1 MIIIEEKKC
10 NKLSGL
16 TSLFLTFDYNPNIID
31 IIKSSEIYVY
41 DKKEHTWEVPLT
53 SLSSLVD
60 NLINID
66 VVKLKL
72 KKETKVKQELLL
84 PSIKYK
90 TPPMEHQLEAIKY
103 GLSHNKWLLLDAP
116 GLGKTLTTIY
126 IAEELHK
133 QKQIEHCLIICGIN
147 SLKSNWQKE
156 IKKHSTLDSI
166 IIGQRVNSK
175 GKVVSTSIKERI
187 EQLNKKIDEF
197 FVIIN
202 VESLRDD
209 KIVKTINNSINKF
222 DLILFDELHKAK
234 STHAEQSQN
243 LLKLESKYKIGMTGS
258 LIMNNPLDSY
268 MPLAWV
274 GVEKPHNIS
283 NFKRV
288 YCNFNERIKG
298 MITGFKNLELLKNE
312 IDTCSLRRTKD
323 LLNLPEKN
331 IITELIDMN
340 EEHQTFYENIKN
352 GVKEEADK
360 VELNSSNL
368 LALTTRLRQATSCPE
383 FLTSNKFEN
392 SKLRRCVDL
401 VNEILS
407 NNNNV
412 VIMSNFKEPIAQLQ
426 ELFKKEL
433 EVSYKLFIGTGD
445 TSEEDLSKSISEFQE
460 EGSGKIFLG
469 TIQKIGTGLT
479 LTNASY
485 MIFIDQPWTSANYIQ
500 ACDRIHR
507 IGSKNSVFIYNLICS
522 NTIDVQVNNLIE
534 SKEAISDYLIDG
546 KFNYNILKKII
557 KDL

>member
-10 NKLSGL
+10 SKLSGL
-16 TSLFLTFDYNPNIID
+16 TSLFISFDYNPNIVD

-41 DKKEHTWEVPLT
+41 DKKEYTWEVPLT
-53 SLSSLVD
+53 SLSSLTD
-60 NLINID
+60 KLINID
-66 VVKLKL
+66 IVKLKL
-72 KKETKVKQELLL
+72 KKETSSKQEVLQ
-84 PSIKYK
+84 PSIIYK
-90 TPPMEHQLEAIKY
+90 THPMQHQLDAIKY

-133 QKQIEHCLIICGIN
+133 QKKIEHCLIICGIN
-147 SLKSNWQKE
+147 SLKSNWKRE
-156 IKKHSTLDSI
+156 IEKHSTLDSI
-166 IIGQRVNSK
+166 IIGQKVNSK
-175 GKVVSTSIKERI
+175 GRIVPTSIKERI
-187 EQLNKKIDEF
+187 EQLSNKIDEF

-209 KIVKTINNSINKF
+209 KIIKTINNSINKF
-222 DLILFDELHKAK
+222 DLILFDEMHKAK
-234 STHAEQSQN
+234 SIQAEQSQN

-268 MPLAWV
+268 MPLVWI
-274 GVEKPHNIS
+274 GVEKPHNIT
-283 NFKRV
+283 NFKKV
-288 YCNFNERIKG
+288 YCNFNNRIKG
-298 MITGFKNLELLKNE
+298 MITGFKNLELLRNE
-312 IDTCSLRRTKD
+312 IDSCSLRRTKD
-323 LLNLPEKN
+323 LLDLPEKN
-331 IITELIDMN
+331 IINEIIDMN
-340 EEHQTFYENIKN
+340 EEHLTFYENIKN

-360 VELNSSNL
+360 IELNNNNL

-383 FLTSNKFEN
+383 FLTSNTFEN
-392 SKLRRCVDL
+392 SKLKRCVDL

-412 VIMSNFKEPIAQLQ
+412 VIMSNFKEPIEQLKL
-426 ELFKKEL
+426 LFKKDL
-433 EVSYKLFIGTGD
+433 EVPYKLYIGTGD
-445 TSEEDLSKSISEFQE
+445 IKDEELSKSITKFQE

-485 MIFIDQPWTSANYIQ
+485 MIFIDQPWTNANYIQ

-507 IGSKNSVFIYNLICS
+507 IGSKNSVFIYNLICA
-522 NTIDVQVNNLIE
+522 NTIDVEVNNLIE
-534 SKEAISDYLIDG
+534 SKEAISDYLIDN

-557 KDL
+557 QDL